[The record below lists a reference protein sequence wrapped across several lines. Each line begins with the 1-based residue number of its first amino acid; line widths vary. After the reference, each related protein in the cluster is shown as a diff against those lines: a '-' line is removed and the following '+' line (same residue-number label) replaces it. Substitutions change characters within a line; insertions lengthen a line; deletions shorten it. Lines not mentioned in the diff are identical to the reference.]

1 MKSSANPAHSAVCCA
16 HLQLSSA
23 HVYLRL
29 PKGDTIKDVPPEI
42 VEECAQLTKFNSIE
56 GCVSVADEL
65 LSC

>member
-1 MKSSANPAHSAVCCA
+1 
-16 HLQLSSA
+16 LQLSSA